1 MIENNQNEVYNE
13 LYREAKFTTEE
24 IGQFPE
30 FQNLNDEELENIA
43 NLLFE
48 LGIIAQKI
56 MIENND

>member
-30 FQNLNDEELENIA
+30 FQNLNDEELENIS
-43 NLLFE
+43 NLLFD

-56 MIENND
+56 MIEHND